1 VIVDKWIKALMWV
14 TAAVFFALG
23 AIGIPYGPWLSTDQ
37 DSNAILGWV
46 TYLASVAFPWAIA
59 VAIVRYSLKKHE
71 D

>member
-1 VIVDKWIKALMWV
+1 MDKWIKVLMWV

-59 VAIVRYSLKKHE
+59 FVIVRYSLKKHE

>member
-1 VIVDKWIKALMWV
+1 MMDKWIKALMWV
-14 TAAVFFALG
+14 TAAVFFGLG

-46 TYLASVAFPWAIA
+46 TYLASVAIPWAIA

>member
-1 VIVDKWIKALMWV
+1 VDKWIKVLMWV
-14 TAAVFFALG
+14 TAVVFFALG
-23 AIGIPYGPWLSTDQ
+23 AIGIPYGPWLSTAQ

-59 VAIVRYSLKKHE
+59 VAIVRYSLKRQE

>member
-1 VIVDKWIKALMWV
+1 VDKWIKVLMWV
-14 TAAVFFALG
+14 TAAIFFALG

-46 TYLASVAFPWAIA
+46 IYLATVGIPWAIA
-59 VAIVRYSLKKHE
+59 FGIARYSLKKHE